1 MQIPFL
7 DRRKAPSLVKS
18 VSLSLIEPSKLK
30 LDNGMPLFVFESS
43 IHPAIRIDIVFDAG
57 SIWQPKKLVADTT
70 IKMLKEGTASFSAG
84 AIASKTDYYG
94 AFFDLTASRDTAWI
108 SLYCLKNHLSKLLP
122 ILKSMLTE
130 ASFRNRDFKLKNNR
144 QKQAFIT
151 NSQKPKQKAR
161 KVFNEMIF
169 GADTAYGQSAC
180 EADFDLLNNQDLL
193 EFYQQN
199 IHPQNAYMILSGAV
213 DENHI
218 QLINKELGNQWRQG
232 VDEKTMLPIQNK
244 FEPGYTH
251 ILHKNALQSALMM
264 GKPLMSRHDADYI
277 PFLLLNTLL
286 GGYFGSRL
294 MTNIREDKGYTYGIN
309 SQVMP
314 MRHATAFTISTQTG
328 AAVTQAALIEI
339 HYELNRLQNE
349 TVSADEL
356 DLVKNYLNGSYL
368 RALDGV
374 FNQAERFRSAYD
386 SGLTM
391 QFYIDSLKRIQETTA
406 DELKAL
412 ANKYLG
418 PKTMRTVV
426 VGDESQKEMIIQ

>member
-1 MQIPFL
+1 MQTSFL
-7 DRRKAPSLVKS
+7 DRRKPPSLVKS
-18 VSLSLIEPSKLK
+18 VALSLNEPRKLM
-30 LDNGMPLFVFESS
+30 LDNAMPLYVFESA
-43 IHPAIRIDIVFDAG
+43 IHPAIRLDIVFDAG
-57 SIWQPKKLVADTT
+57 SIWQEKKLLADST

-108 SLYCLKNHLSKLLP
+108 SLYSLKNHLPKLLP
-122 ILKSMLTE
+122 IVQSMLTE
-130 ASFRNRDFKLKNNR
+130 ASFKNRDFKLKNKR

-161 KVFNEMIF
+161 MAFNELVF
-169 GADTAYGQSAC
+169 GADTAYGQTAH
-180 EADFDLLNNQDLL
+180 EADFDLLSNQDLIA
-193 EFYQQN
+193 FYQQHF
-199 IHPQNAYMILSGAV
+199 HPQNAYMILSGAV
-213 DENHI
+213 DESHI
-218 QLINKELGNQWRQG
+218 QMINKELGSQWRESVG
-232 VDEKTMLPIQNK
+232 KKTMLPLENSFK
-244 FEPGYTH
+244 PGYTH
-251 ILHKNALQSALMM
+251 IFHKNALQSAIMM

-314 MRHATAFTISTQTG
+314 MRHATVFTISTQTG
-328 AAVTQAALIEI
+328 AAVTQAALKEI
-339 HYELNRLQNE
+339 HHELNRLRDE
-349 TVSADEL
+349 KVSADEL
-356 DLVKNYLNGSYL
+356 ELVKNYLNGSYL

-386 SGLTM
+386 SGLNM
-391 QFYIDSLKRIQETTA
+391 QFYIESLKRIQETTA
-406 DELKAL
+406 EELKNL
-412 ANKYLG
+412 ANKYLD

-426 VGDESQKEMIIQ
+426 VGDKQQSELNI

>member
-1 MQIPFL
+1 MQTPFL
-7 DRRKAPSLVKS
+7 DRTKAPSLEKS
-18 VSLSLIEPSKLK
+18 VSLSLSEPRKML
-30 LDNGMPLFVFESS
+30 LTNGMPLFIFDSP
-43 IHPAIRIDIVFDAG
+43 IHPAVRIDIIFDAG
-57 SIWQPKKLVADTT
+57 SIWQCKKLVADTT
-70 IKMLKEGTASFSAG
+70 IKMLKEGTASYSAG

-94 AFFDLTASRDTAWI
+94 AFFDLTASKDTSWI
-108 SLYCLKNHLSKLLP
+108 SLYSLKNHLPKLLP

-130 ASFRNRDFKLKNNR
+130 ASFRNRDFKLKNSR

-151 NSQKPKQKAR
+151 NSQKPKKIATMAY
-161 KVFNEMIF
+161 NELIF
-169 GADTAYGQSAC
+169 GANTAYGQTAH
-180 EADFDLLNNQDLL
+180 ETDFDLLNNQDLMQ
-193 EFYQQN
+193 FYQQQF
-199 IHPQNAYMILSGAV
+199 HPQNAYMIISGAA
-213 DENHI
+213 DENDI
-218 QLINKELGNQWRQG
+218 QLINKELGSQWRQG
-232 VDEKTMLPIQNK
+232 TGEKTMLPIQND

-251 ILHKNALQSALMM
+251 ILHKNALQSAIMM
-264 GKPLMSRHDADYI
+264 GKPLMSRQSPDYI

-294 MTNIREDKGYTYGIN
+294 MTNIREDKGYTYGIS

-328 AAVTQAALIEI
+328 AAVTQATLKEI
-339 HYELNRLQNE
+339 YHELNRLRNE

-391 QFYIDSLKRIQETTA
+391 QFYIESLKRIQETTA
-406 DELKAL
+406 DELRAL
-412 ANKYLG
+412 AIKYLD
-418 PKTMRTVV
+418 PNSMRTVV
-426 VGDESQKEMIIQ
+426 VGDEQQKELIL